1 MFLTRALNRNLNI
14 SHWNRRVW
22 EIGYNGPPLPKQK
35 ATGRPDYPVSASR
48 VALLR
53 ERFAREWGV
62 MKLLA
67 RPYITAEME
76 SAYFASKGVKGLD
89 ELREKE
95 HAKLEAQRMP
105 GKEKRTHGSKF
116 AVRRRA
122 NIGNLLHTHRTVED
136 SLADLM
142 NRNRWD

>member
-1 MFLTRALNRNLNI
+1 
-14 SHWNRRVW
+14 
-22 EIGYNGPPLPKQK
+22 
-35 ATGRPDYPVSASR
+35 TGRPDYPVSASR

-105 GKEKRTHGSKF
+105 GK
-116 AVRRRA
+116 V
-122 NIGNLLHTHRTVED
+122 
-136 SLADLM
+136 
-142 NRNRWD
+142 